1 MANLHNPLRIDVELE
16 NPETLED
23 VMALARAYEQR
34 LTMAGDTPLRA
45 PPGRSASYRASSKPL
60 LLLRTTVVAANH
72 LRKGFV
78 VQDQLERFSANREHN
93 QHT

>member
-45 PPGRSASYRASSKPL
+45 PPGRSASY
-60 LLLRTTVVAANH
+60 
-72 LRKGFV
+72 
-78 VQDQLERFSANREHN
+78 
-93 QHT
+93 